1 MASSGKE
8 ICRSSTL
15 SGGIIKLIYP
25 ITLLISFIFASDQI
39 PAPQQEHP
47 IIFTG
52 ATIHTVSNGVLEN
65 AEILFDGGK
74 IISVGHNLS
83 VMYRIER
90 IDAKGKHIF
99 PGLISAVSTL
109 GLQEI
114 GAVRATHDYAEVGSI
129 NPNVR
134 ANVSYNP
141 DSELIPISRSNG
153 ILLALSVPRSG
164 RISGTS
170 SLMMLDGWT
179 WEDATLK
186 HPVGLHL
193 FWPSMKEP
201 KKDKGEK
208 KDKTKKDSRLK
219 SIQKIDDLIQESRA
233 YLKLKETESSSYKHD
248 LRLEGMLPV
257 LMGGIPV
264 FIHANEVRQIEA
276 AVYWADR
283 QNLDMVLVGGKDSWR
298 TTKLLKDR
306 EIPVIYTQTHSTP
319 MRRFENYDQAFTTP
333 FQLYAAGVKFC
344 ISNSESTFQTPHI
357 RNLPYH
363 AAKAASYGLPW
374 EEALR
379 SITLSTAEILGV
391 EERVGSLDAG
401 KDATFF
407 IANGD
412 ILDIR
417 TQVERAY
424 IQGREID
431 LSDRH
436 KMLYEKYKVK
446 YQQQGLLKEPV
457 SE

>member
-1 MASSGKE
+1 M
-8 ICRSSTL
+8 
-15 SGGIIKLIYP
+15 KLIYL

-446 YQQQGLLKEPV
+446 YQQQGLLE
-457 SE
+457 

>member
-1 MASSGKE
+1 MESFRKE
-8 ICRSSTL
+8 IRRSPQL
-15 SGGIIKLIYP
+15 SGGIMKLIYSM
-25 ITLLISFIFASDQI
+25 TLLFTLIIASDQI
-39 PAPQQEHP
+39 PASDQDHP

-52 ATIHTVSNGVLEN
+52 ATIHTISHGVLEN
-65 AEILFDGGK
+65 GEILFDGGK

-83 VMYRIER
+83 AMYRIEK
-90 IDAKGKHIF
+90 IDATGKHIF
-99 PGLISAVSTL
+99 PGLISAGSTL

-114 GAVRATHDYAEVGSI
+114 GAVRATRDYAEVGSI

-193 FWPSMKEP
+193 FWPSMKVS
-201 KKDKGEK
+201 KSDNAEK
-208 KDKTKKDSRLK
+208 KDKTDKDLRLK

-233 YLKLKETESSSYKHD
+233 YLKLKESESSSYKHD

-257 LMGGIPV
+257 LTGDIPV
-264 FIHANEVRQIEA
+264 FIHANEIREIEA
-276 AVYWADR
+276 AMYWADR
-283 QNLDMVLVGGKDSWR
+283 QNLDMVLVGGKDAWR
-298 TTKLLKDR
+298 TTTLLKER

-333 FQLYAAGVKFC
+333 FQLYEAGVKFC
-344 ISNSESTFQTPHI
+344 ISNSESPFQPPHI

-391 EERVGSLDAG
+391 EERVGSLESG
-401 KDATFF
+401 KDATLF
-407 IANGD
+407 IADGD

-436 KMLYEKYKVK
+436 KTLYKKYNVK
-446 YQQQGLLKEPV
+446 YQQRGLID
-457 SE
+457 